1 MTEEKIF
8 WKVGKNETLNASE
21 VKIMYVD
28 GNALLW
34 GYIEDGNVSEWYK
47 CDDTDAEFFR
57 TEAEANDV
65 AKKNRQALIGKLKTA
80 TEFIEE
86 YHNCD
91 YLTEGLEGEE
101 KENVEGII
109 KTYRDMHDC
118 DDGRISRYQANGL
131 VTRAIDIVLN
141 KKAIVSDAVMFYFND
156 IEYVEYCKD
165 EKNKKYFYKAYI
177 KGRMVKVYKPEHM
190 TIFKHI
196 FDIDTMR
203 FTCNGELNFLN
214 D

>member
-8 WKVGKNETLNASE
+8 WKVGKDETLNASE

-47 CDDTDAEFFR
+47 CDDTDAEFFL

-65 AKKNRQALIGKLKTA
+65 VKKNRQALIGKLKTA

-86 YHNCD
+86 YHDCD

-109 KTYRDMHDC
+109 KTYRGMNDC

-141 KKAIVSDAVMFYFND
+141 KKAIVSDAVMFYFKD

-165 EKNKKYFYKAYI
+165 EKNNKYFYRAYI

-190 TIFKHI
+190 TVFEHI
-196 FDIDTMR
+196 FGIDTR
-203 FTCNGELNFLN
+203 IFTCNGELNFLN